1 MKKFLLTALLLCAAL
16 AVNGQD
22 FVRGADLSWATEM
35 EADGQSFYNSD
46 GRAVEPFELMK
57 PTG

>member
-22 FVRGADLSWATEM
+22 FVRGADLSWAT
-35 EADGQSFYNSD
+35 AN
-46 GRAVEPFELMK
+46 
-57 PTG
+57 PTTSRRFSRF